1 MNRADASQVGVWVLG
16 CLCVFGTASRSVG
29 EEVRSNPV
37 PGSSALPAAREA
49 IRPAAPEI
57 PPAIVGAMQEGR
69 YDEARQ
75 ALNRLA
81 GPTKDADDR
90 AYLTYLRAV
99 VERLAGD
106 GAAARE
112 ALDEAR
118 KASPGGRWTARID
131 YEEAALNLAAGRLDA
146 AEEQARK
153 VAGRLL
159 ASDRKDRLAEVY
171 RGFALKLL
179 EPGDP
184 VIPADP
190 AAARELLDQARDLAR
205 SPDLRARL
213 RETMS
218 RASLASGAPLQAV
231 QDCRAY
237 LNDFPNGPDRF
248 VVEARL
254 GEALRAAGRPDEAR
268 RTWTDLVAEIQS
280 RKPADQT
287 PPLVTIRATALY
299 EIATTFGIPTP
310 NDDGNLALGV
320 AALKRFLEAAP
331 THPKA
336 VRACYSIG
344 AAYLHRGKATEA
356 YNAFE
361 RFLRE
366 EGFRIETDEARRDWS
381 ELSMDAS
388 FQVARILQGQ
398 QRFVAAIAAWRGY
411 LTRFPNGPQGADAQR
426 AILDT
431 ELMIAAD
438 HLTRHHYVEARAS
451 WSEFIA
457 RNPLDDRVPGLLF
470 EVGRSYR
477 QEDQFDRAIAAWE
490 TLAAKFPR
498 SEPAAHGQFEAASI
512 LETEKGDPTE
522 AIERF
527 RKIEVEPWRTQ
538 ARQHVAVMESK
549 HLLVVTPRAFR
560 SGEPAHLAITTRN
573 IETLKFD
580 AYRLDPEAYFRA
592 KESLSQ
598 VEALDIGLV
607 APDASWTSPV
617 ADYAKYRPTEAKY
630 ELKPL
635 KLPGVYAVKVTDE
648 KTLQATTLV
657 VGSDV
662 DAIVKTSR
670 EQVLVFAQDMKTG
683 RGRAG
688 ARVLI
693 ADGSQVFLEA
703 KTGDDGVLLHTWNPT
718 RAPGQGLSYL
728 VIDGPDVAG
737 SGLAVPGMLAEGI
750 SPRAYIE
757 TDRPAYRPGQ
767 KVSIRGVI
775 REVENGHYAVIP
787 KAAYRLEV
795 LDSRGRALVERPVK
809 LSEFGTF
816 HDSLPLDP
824 GAPVGDYRIV
834 VSEPGKNT
842 FHGNFQVQAYQL
854 RPIGMSIELEKAV
867 VNRGEE
873 VRAEIVARYR
883 FGGPIAGHPISVRL
897 PDDRTLHGTTDAA
910 GKFHVAFSTKE
921 FAEYQVLL
929 IEAILPQDG
938 DREVAYVKVAA
949 RGFEIDVRTG
959 RDVYLDG
966 ESFAAEIETTDPL
979 GKPVGESL
987 SATLV
992 KRVKIEGRITER
1004 EVARKSVK
1012 TDTKT
1017 GRGSVTFRA
1026 DDAQGGSYLVRVAG
1040 KDRFETPIIADRALM
1055 ISGQQDET
1063 KLRLLTDRVRYKVGE
1078 EASIHLHSR
1087 GRSGPALLAWE
1098 ADRILAYRIVEL
1110 KEGDNAIAWA
1120 VDNGQFPNFTL
1131 TAARMWRSDFDQA
1144 RLDLQVERDL
1154 RVSLKPSRP
1163 VVGPG
1168 EPIEL
1173 DVTTVDQLGRP
1184 VAAELSIAMIDQS
1197 LLHLFQDR
1205 LPEIGAFFHNQSRTG
1220 SFATRSTNTFRY
1232 QPGTIPVPQAI
1243 VEDAEQSAAMDANA
1257 VERKTANAVEEER
1270 LLREAQQLEAAGR
1283 NALGVPMPSQQPNGA
1298 YAFGGFN
1305 ASQGQGRMGGMMAGV
1320 ANGQVAKAPSPVE
1333 AQSMPRMARPM
1344 TANEPGSAVREWRDK
1359 AERSELA
1366 LSDSNRAP
1374 LAKRRGK
1381 DADLRGEPTRERFVE
1396 SAYWNPAVVTGPD
1409 GKARVT
1415 FKAPLALSEY
1425 RITARG
1431 VTGSETLA
1439 GQTTAELAVRKDFF
1453 VDLKVPASLTQGDKP
1468 RFSAE
1473 VHHRGVRGTL
1483 NLKLATYAGGRDDV
1497 FPKKLELAG
1506 DGVEEVAFEPYEVPE
1521 GDSLRLTLTA
1531 TVGQSRDEMVVEVPI
1546 RPWGVPAF
1554 ASASG
1559 TSGDSTTVFVGFPP
1573 GRTYENPELR
1583 IAIAPTVRRML
1594 VELAL
1599 GSPIGVQP
1607 LASDLDSLSR
1617 WLAPP
1622 TSTTADRA
1630 SELLAAASVLSY
1642 LRDVQAGEAPEA
1654 VRLVDRIRSLV
1665 SELSASQTPDGAWPW
1680 ISAGLIPEANGK
1692 RPIPDHDW
1700 RTSAAVVWAMAEA
1713 ERLGLLSDPKV
1724 LDQAVR
1730 YLKQQ
1735 FTQLR
1740 PADHEARAAILH
1752 ALSAR
1757 HAASFEAAN
1766 ALNRIR
1772 NQLSDAGLAY
1782 LAMTFANLDRP
1793 TLAAEILGILG
1804 PRAKTESARPGR
1816 PDRMYWDRAGRQD
1829 FVRSAAEITAMVAI
1843 AYARTSPDAPERKRA
1858 VAWIE
1863 AHRVGDGW
1871 LPYKATGPALAAL
1884 SLDQGRARA
1893 AEDRYQLTVTVNDAK
1908 VATIDVQWPTAGKT
1922 FAVPRAAV
1930 KAGEPNRIR
1939 FEMEGRGTFGY
1950 SAVLSGFTRDFAPD
1964 QTRGNRVALVDRR
1977 VYLKTAPELDGRTLA
1992 TGFSVAVESAQFEN
2006 RATQVGPGGRV
2017 RVELDIVRG
2026 GKNGEADWD
2035 REFLIVQ
2042 DQLPAGT
2049 TIVEGS
2055 LRSRASSYEMVDGV
2069 LTLYFPPDSGP
2080 WETSYE
2086 ILGSIPGEYRVPPAM
2101 VRSAYEPGRY
2111 HLGRPETFRVRRP
2124 NEPDTDP
2131 YRPTPDELF
2140 ARGKA
2145 HFEAGRFE
2153 KAGEAL
2159 EPLFGGYTLR
2169 DAIAREAAR
2178 MLLLISIGE
2187 GRARSIVQYFEVV
2200 KEKSPDLFLSFDQLT
2215 AIGAAYRDIK
2225 EYERAMIVWRGLVEA
2240 SYLEDARVGELL
2252 RQRGRRLEGLAYL
2265 IDLWRSYPQTPA
2277 IDADFFGLSQLY
2289 VQESGQA
2296 FTDPALRRELASAGI
2311 TRSQMLLQAIRMM
2324 WTFLAGSP
2332 RSPMADEASLSI
2344 VGGFIEL
2351 EDFESV
2357 VRLADRFARIY
2368 PRSPYLD
2375 SFLYSEALGD
2385 FHLGRYDRA
2394 VEVASQ
2400 IAKAV
2405 YKDAAGAEQPS
2416 PNKWQAIYILGQIFD
2431 ARRQPARALEYYRQ
2445 VAGRFTDAADAV
2457 RSYTRK
2463 ELKLAEITVIRPPQ
2477 RPAVAAG
2484 APGGFRAIEA
2494 VDPAEPP
2501 GVTIEYRNIAK
2512 VDVKV
2517 YPVDLMPLYL
2527 ARRNLNT
2534 IAGIDLAG
2542 ITPMVDRTVVLGSGA
2557 DYDDRKKRI
2566 ELPFD
2571 RDGAYLVMIR
2581 GEGLHASGIV
2591 LVSPMEMEA
2600 IEEDMGPV
2608 TIGPNSVTAMLG
2620 RVRVTVR
2627 DARTGDLLP
2636 KVEVKVIGSLDHRF
2650 VTGRTDLRGV
2660 FVAEGVNG
2668 EITALAK
2675 AGANRFAFYR
2685 GRRFIRGNLP
2695 AGVGGSGL
2703 PGGRSGLTK
2712 TPEPG
2717 LDAQLRMQNS
2727 ANALKQVERLQQRFG
2742 QPSGNRKGAS
2752 AGDFR

>member
-1 MNRADASQVGVWVLG
+1 MNRADASQVGVWVMG
-16 CLCVFGTASRSVG
+16 FLCVVGTASRSSGG
-29 EEVRSNPV
+29 EDRPDPV
-37 PGSSALPAAREA
+37 PGASTLPAAREA

-75 ALNRLA
+75 ALTERA
-81 GPTKDADDR
+81 RQAKDADDR

-106 GAAARE
+106 GAAARA

-118 KASPGGRWTARID
+118 KASPGGRWAARIE
-131 YEEAALNLAAGRLDA
+131 YEQAALDLAAGRLDA
-146 AEEQARK
+146 AEEQTRK

-159 ASDRKDRLAEVY
+159 APDRKDRLAEVY
-171 RGFALKLL
+171 RGFALRLL

-184 VIPADP
+184 MIPADP
-190 AAARELLDQARDLAR
+190 GAARDLLDQARDLAR

-213 RETMS
+213 LEAMS
-218 RASLASGAPLQAV
+218 RASLASGNPLQAV
-231 QDCRAY
+231 KDCRTY
-237 LNDFPNGPDRF
+237 LSDFPNGPDRF

-254 GEALRAAGRPDEAR
+254 GEALRAAGPPVEAR
-268 RTWTDLVAEIQS
+268 RIWTDLVAEIQN

-287 PPLVTIRATALY
+287 PPLVAIRATALY

-310 NDDGNLALGV
+310 NDDGDLGLGV

-356 YNAFE
+356 YNALE

-366 EGFRIETDEARRDWS
+366 DGFRIETDEARRDWS
-381 ELSMDAS
+381 ELSMRAS

-438 HLTRHHYVEARAS
+438 HLTRHHYAEARAS
-451 WSEFIA
+451 WSEFVA
-457 RNPLDDRVPGLLF
+457 RNPLDERVPALLF
-470 EVGRSYR
+470 EIGRSYR
-477 QEDQFDRAIAAWE
+477 EEDQFDRAVAAWE
-490 TLAAKFPR
+490 ALAAKFPQ

-512 LETEKGDPTE
+512 FETEKGDPTE

-560 SGEPAHLAITTRN
+560 SGEPAHLVITTRN

-607 APDASWTSPV
+607 APDASWTASVP
-617 ADYAKYRPTEAKY
+617 DYAKYRPSEAKY

-635 KLPGVYAVKVTDE
+635 KLPGAYAVKVTDE

-670 EQVLVFAQDMKTG
+670 EQVLVFAQDRKTG

-693 ADGSQVFLEA
+693 SDGSQVVLEA
-703 KTGDDGVLLHTWNPT
+703 KTGDDGVLLHPWNPS
-718 RAPGQGLSYL
+718 RPPGQGLSYL

-737 SGLAVPGMLAEGI
+737 SGLAVPGTLAQGI

-775 REVENGHYAVIP
+775 REVENGHYAVKP
-787 KAAYRLEV
+787 KSAYRLEIF
-795 LDSRGRALVERPVK
+795 DSRGRTLVERPVI

-824 GAPVGDYRIV
+824 GAPVGAYRIV
-834 VSEPGKNT
+834 VSELGKNT
-842 FHGNFQVQAYQL
+842 FQGAFQVQAYQL

-867 VNRGEE
+867 VHRGEE
-873 VRAEIVARYR
+873 VRAEVVARYR
-883 FGGPIAGHPISVRL
+883 FGGPIAGHPIAVRL
-897 PDDRTLHGTTDAA
+897 PDNRILHGTTDAA

-921 FAEYQVLL
+921 FAEYEILM
-929 IEAILPQDG
+929 INAILPEDG
-938 DREVAYVKVAA
+938 EQEVAYVKVAA
-949 RGFEIDVRTG
+949 RGFEIDVRTT

-966 ESFAAEIETTDPL
+966 ESFATEIETTDPL

-987 SATLV
+987 SASLV
-992 KRVKIEGRITER
+992 KRVNVEGRITER
-1004 EVARKSVK
+1004 EVARKSVR

-1040 KDRFETPIIADRALM
+1040 TDRFETPIIVDRALT

-1063 KLRLLTDRVRYKVGE
+1063 KLRLLTDRVRFKVGE
-1078 EASIHLHSR
+1078 EASINLHSR
-1087 GRSGPALLAWE
+1087 GRSGPALLTWE
-1098 ADRILAYRIVEL
+1098 ADRILSYRIVEL

-1131 TAARMWRSDFDQA
+1131 TASRMWQSDFDQA

-1154 RVSLKPSRP
+1154 RVTLKPSKP

-1184 VAAELSIAMIDQS
+1184 VAAELSIAMVDQS

-1205 LPEIGAFFHNQSRTG
+1205 LPEIGAFFYNQSRTG
-1220 SFATRSTNTFRY
+1220 SFETRSTNTFRY

-1243 VEDAEQSAAMDANA
+1243 VEDAEQYAAM
-1257 VERKTANAVEEER
+1257 TANAVQEER
-1270 LLREAQQLEAAGR
+1270 LLREAQQVEAALR
-1283 NALGVPMPSQQPNGA
+1283 NAHGDPMPSQQPGGA
-1298 YAFGGFN
+1298 FAFGGFIGG
-1305 ASQGQGRMGGMMAGV
+1305 QGEGRMGGMMAGV
-1320 ANGQVAKAPSPVE
+1320 ANGQVAKAPSP
-1333 AQSMPRMARPM
+1333 ADAKPMPRAAGPMAANVPDS
-1344 TANEPGSAVREWRDK
+1344 TARDWRDK
-1359 AERSELA
+1359 ADRSELA
-1366 LSDSNRAP
+1366 VSDSKGVPAT
-1374 LAKRRGK
+1374 KRWGK
-1381 DADLRGEPTRERFVE
+1381 EADRRGEPTRERFVE

-1415 FKAPLALSEY
+1415 FKAPSALSEY

-1431 VTGSETLA
+1431 VTGSDTLA

-1506 DGVEEVAFEPYEVPE
+1506 DGVEEIAFEPYEVPE

-1531 TVGQSRDEMVVEVPI
+1531 TVGETRDEMVVEVPI
-1546 RPWGVPAF
+1546 HLWGVPAF

-1559 TSGDSTTVFVGFPP
+1559 TSGDSTIVFVGFPP
-1573 GRTYENPELR
+1573 GRTYEDPELR

-1599 GSPIGVQP
+1599 GSPIGVRP
-1607 LASDLDSLSR
+1607 SANDLESLARCLP
-1617 WLAPP
+1617 PP
-1622 TSTTADRA
+1622 TNTTADRA
-1630 SELLAAASVLSY
+1630 SELLAAVSVLSD

-1680 ISAGLIPEANGK
+1680 VTSGRIPEANGQ
-1692 RPIPDHDW
+1692 RPIPDNDW
-1700 RTSAAVVWAMAEA
+1700 RTTAAVVWAMAEA

-1724 LDQAVR
+1724 LDQAIR
-1730 YLKQQ
+1730 YLNQQ
-1735 FTQLR
+1735 FAQLR

-1752 ALSAR
+1752 ALSTR
-1757 HAASFEAAN
+1757 HAARFESVN
-1766 ALNRIR
+1766 ALNRAR

-1804 PRAKTESARPGR
+1804 PRAKSESAGPGR
-1816 PDRMYWDRAGRQD
+1816 PDRLYWDGAGRNG

-1843 AYARTSPDAPERKRA
+1843 AYARSSPDAPERRKA

-1871 LPYKATGPALAAL
+1871 LPHKATGPALTAL
-1884 SLDQGRARA
+1884 ALDQSRARA
-1893 AEDRYQLTVTVNDAK
+1893 AEDRYQLSVTVNDLK
-1908 VATIDVQWPTAGKT
+1908 VATIHVQGPTAGKT
-1922 FAVPRAAV
+1922 VAVPRASV

-1939 FEMEGRGTFGY
+1939 FEMEGRGRFGY

-1977 VYLKTAPELDGRTLA
+1977 AYLKTAPELDGRTLA
-1992 TGFSVAVESAQFEN
+1992 TGFSVAVDPAEFEN
-2006 RATQVGPGGRV
+2006 RATQVEPGGRV

-2026 GKNGEADWD
+2026 GKLGEADWD
-2035 REFLIVQ
+2035 REFLVVQ

-2049 TIVEGS
+2049 TLVEGS
-2055 LRSRASSYEMVDGV
+2055 LRSRASSYELVDGV
-2069 LTLYFPPDSGP
+2069 LTLYFPPGSSP
-2080 WETSYE
+2080 WKTSYE

-2101 VRSAYEPGRY
+2101 VRSAYEPGRS
-2111 HLGRPETFRVRRP
+2111 HLGRPEAFRVRRP
-2124 NEPDTDP
+2124 KEPDTDS

-2145 HFEAGRFE
+2145 HFEAGRYE

-2169 DAIAREAAR
+2169 DAIARDAAR
-2178 MLLLISIGE
+2178 MLLLISIRE

-2225 EYERAMIVWRGLVEA
+2225 EYERSMIVWRGLVEA

-2265 IDLWRSYPQTPA
+2265 MDLWRSYPQTPA
-2277 IDADFFGLSQLY
+2277 IDADFFGLSQVF
-2289 VQESGQA
+2289 VQEAGKA

-2311 TRSQMLLQAIRMM
+2311 TRSQMLLQSIRMM
-2324 WTFLAGSP
+2324 RTFLVGSP
-2332 RSPMADEASLSI
+2332 RSPMADEVSLSI
-2344 VGGFIEL
+2344 VGAFIEL

-2357 VRLADRFARIY
+2357 VRLSDRFTRIY
-2368 PRSPYLD
+2368 PRSHYLD

-2394 VEVASQ
+2394 IEVASR

-2405 YKDAAGAEQPS
+2405 YKDAAGVEQPS

-2445 VAGRFTDAADAV
+2445 VAERFTDAADAV

-2463 ELKLAEITVIRPPQ
+2463 ELKLAEVTLIRPPH
-2477 RPAVAAG
+2477 RPAVAAQ
-2484 APGGFRAIEA
+2484 PTGGFRVIDAA
-2494 VDPAEPP
+2494 DPAETP
-2501 GVTIEYRNIAK
+2501 GVTVEYRNVARI
-2512 VDVKV
+2512 DVKV
-2517 YPVDLMPLYL
+2517 YPVDLMQLYL
-2527 ARRNLNT
+2527 ARRNLNG

-2542 ITPMVDRTVVLGSGA
+2542 ITPMVDKTVDLGSGA

-2566 ELPFD
+2566 ELPLEK
-2571 RDGAYLVMIR
+2571 DGAYLVMIR
-2581 GEGLHASGIV
+2581 GDGLHASGIV
-2591 LVSPMEMEA
+2591 LVSPIEMEVL
-2600 IEEDMGPV
+2600 EEDMGPV
-2608 TIGPNSVTAMLG
+2608 TIGPNAVTATPS

-2627 DARTGDLLP
+2627 DARTGDLMP
-2636 KVEVKVIGSLDHRF
+2636 KVEVKVIGSQDRRF

-2660 FVAEGVNG
+2660 FVAEGLNG
-2668 EITALAK
+2668 EITALAR

-2685 GRRFIRGNLP
+2685 GRRFVRGNTP
-2695 AGVGGSGL
+2695 AGLGGHGLSG
-2703 PGGRSGLTK
+2703 GQRGLTK

-2717 LDAQLRMQNS
+2717 LDVQLRMQNS

-2742 QPSGNRKGAS
+2742 QPSSNRNGAS